1 MISNRLPARMR
12 ALGMELAAARER
24 TGKTTKEA
32 AFGIGLSAPTL
43 NRSENAKRL
52 SPITDIAGLLALYE
66 VTGEDRK
73 RILELADRL
82 DAPEWL
88 EAGDRLPRLLKP
100 LVTFEA
106 RAATMFDAAF
116 DYIPGLLQI
125 EQYTRAVHTAEGV
138 AGDDQDACIDARLA
152 RQRVLGARLAPRY
165 TAVIEEAALRRTYG
179 GSEAM
184 IRQVN
189 WLIERAKQSNIDI
202 HVIPFRRW
210 GYPIPGAFMMMGFRE
225 DVPPIVYFEHLAVAG
240 FLDAPDH
247 TQLFHD
253 AAAKLMKFALDS
265 ADTVKFLTMLAA
277 DYERG

>member
-1 MISNRLPARMR
+1 MISNRRPARMR

-32 AFGIGLSAPTL
+32 AKGIGLSAPTL

-52 SPITDIAGLLALYE
+52 SPLIDIAGLLALYQ

-88 EAGDRLPRLLKP
+88 EAGDRLPRLLRP
-100 LVTFEA
+100 FATFEA
-106 RAATMFDAAF
+106 RAATLLDVTFDF
-116 DYIPGLLQI
+116 VPGLLQT
-125 EQYTRAVHTAEGV
+125 EQYMRAVHTAQGITG
-138 AGDDQDACIDARLA
+138 ADQEARVKARLE
-152 RQRVLGARLAPRY
+152 RQKILCARLAPRY
-165 TAVIEEAALRRTYG
+165 TVIIEEAALRRTYG

-184 IRQVN
+184 VRQIN
-189 WLIERAKQSNIDI
+189 WLIDRVWQSNIDI

-210 GYPIPGAFMMMGFRE
+210 GYPNPGSFVHMGFR
-225 DVPPIVYFEHLAVAG
+225 DAPPIVFFENIAVAG

-247 TQLFHD
+247 TGMFHEV
-253 AAAKLMKFALDS
+253 AASLMKFALDS
-265 ADTVKFLTMLAA
+265 ADTVKFLTTLAA

>member
-66 VTGEDRK
+66 VTGDERK
-73 RILELADRL
+73 RIMELADRL

-88 EAGDRLPRLLKP
+88 EAGDRLPRLLRP
-100 LVTFEA
+100 FATFEA
-106 RAATMFDAAF
+106 RATSLMDVSF
-116 DYIPGLLQI
+116 DYVPGLLQI
-125 EQYTRAVHTAEGV
+125 EEYARAVHSTQGV
-138 AGDDQDACIDARLA
+138 TGADQDARVKARLERQKVLVA
-152 RQRVLGARLAPRY
+152 RTAPRY
-165 TAVIEEAALRRTYG
+165 TAVIEEAALRRTQG
-179 GSEAM
+179 GSESM
-184 IRQVN
+184 VRQVK
-189 WLIERAKQSNIDI
+189 WLIDRAWQPNIDI

-210 GYPIPGAFMMMGFRE
+210 GYPNPGSFITMGFRQ
-225 DVPPIVYFEHLAVAG
+225 DPPIVFFENLAVAG

-247 TQLFHD
+247 TQLFHN
-253 AAAKLMKFALDS
+253 AAAKLMRFALDS